1 MKKRKKIL
9 LAAGTLFVLTAAP
22 ALADGKDG
30 ANTVPADTLSAD
42 EAFDE
47 HDLSTAVVTTQ
58 KRRQTAI
65 EVPVAVSAITGI
77 GIQKMQLKGMDEMS
91 AFIPGLE
98 VQVQSPN
105 NPGYVIRGV
114 TSDGGVSYAQPRIS
128 VFTDGVSTSRSRA
141 SVAELFDM
149 ERVEVVKGPQ
159 GTLFGRGAEIGA
171 VHLLRNKPTDRLSG
185 DFSVNFGTHLQRGA
199 QGMLNTPFGEKVAN
213 RFAFSYDAHE
223 GYIKN
228 TEGGRLNGKS
238 SIALRNSTRFLFGEN
253 TTMHLVLDYQHDNA
267 PGTSFKSQRV
277 AARGGDTSPY
287 STASLN
293 GGDDLGI
300 KRHTGGATLLL
311 DHTLS
316 TSLKLSG
323 ITGFRAFKCNEKFD
337 ADGSYLPLLDC
348 QENAR
353 GTQFSEE
360 LRLHFDNGGCFTG
373 FVGAGYFYE
382 NSRQESVVKSGLSYL
397 YPAYIGNV
405 IKESYGS
412 QITGAV
418 TGLSSGVD
426 ALIAQVGQLVGTEM
440 ATQLL
445 SPLKESLEALPAQW
459 FPPSYDLE
467 TPVASSPDFYG
478 DIEKTFQTFLMQ
490 ASSNPMMAAYMQMM
504 GLSSSSSLSDIL
516 DVLGASDAQ
525 VAQFA
530 QLKAL
535 SGMAFGTQSEESIN
549 YGINQAAEVFAD
561 GSWKIWKGLTL
572 TAGLRGTYEHQKSGY
587 SSTTVATTPLGA
599 IQFQPTGG
607 GARVWMSDNYF
618 SWVGR
623 VALNYMFGRSNAYV
637 SVSRGRRPGVLYFNN
652 SADKEIHLKPE
663 IIVSYEAGV
672 KGSLLEG
679 EISYEL
685 SAYYYDWSHF
695 QTSRLDEAS
704 STVVCNY
711 VADDAGKAHTLG
723 LEVGLRYSPCR
734 YFSIFGN
741 YAYID
746 GKFNDGDGN
755 GMAQEYAGNRF
766 RLTPKHTFAVGADA
780 LIPVCGA
787 AEVYLRPSYTWK
799 SSVFFEDDND
809 PALTQSAYGLLN
821 FTAGVR
827 FGKGKIN
834 YDLSVYR
841 KNTLNEKYLI
851 DAGNTGNTIGFPTFI
866 AGSPSQFGVQVRLS
880 F

>member
-1 MKKRKKIL
+1 MEKRKKYL
-9 LAAGTLFVLTAAP
+9 LAAGSLFVLSACP
-22 ALADGKDG
+22 VWADENGTDP
-30 ANTVPADTLSAD
+30 TVPADTLAASS
-42 EAFDE
+42 AFDE
-47 HDLSTAVVTTQ
+47 MDLSSAVVTTQ

-65 EVPVAVSAITGI
+65 EVPVAVSAIQGLS
-77 GIQKMQLKGMDEMS
+77 IQKMQIKGMDEMS

-114 TSDGGVSYAQPRIS
+114 TSDGGESYSQPRIS

-171 VHLLRNKPTDRLSG
+171 MHLLRNKPTSQLSG
-185 DFSVNFGTHLQRGA
+185 DFAVNFGTHLQRGA
-199 QGMLNTPFGEKVAN
+199 QGMLNTPLSEKVAN

-238 SIALRNSTRFLFGEN
+238 TIALRNSTRFFLGES

-287 STASLN
+287 TTASLN
-293 GGDDLGI
+293 GGDGLGI
-300 KRHTGGATLLL
+300 KRHTGGATWLI

-316 TSLKLSG
+316 PSLKLSN
-323 ITGFRAFKCNEKFD
+323 IMGFRAFKSNENFD

-360 LRLHFDNGGCFTG
+360 LRLNYDHGGRFTG
-373 FVGAGYFYE
+373 FVGASYFYE
-382 NSRQESVVKSGLSYL
+382 NSRQESVVKSDLSYL

-405 IKESYGS
+405 IKQSYGS
-412 QITGAV
+412 QITSAV

-440 ATQLL
+440 AMQLL
-445 SPLKESLEALPAQW
+445 SPLKESLEALPSQW
-459 FPPSYDLE
+459 FPSSYDLD
-467 TPVASSPDFYG
+467 TPVTSSPDFYG
-478 DIEKTFQTFLMQ
+478 DIEKTFQSFLTQ
-490 ASSNPMMAAYMQMM
+490 ASANPMMAAYLQMM

-516 DVLGASDAQ
+516 GKLGASDEQ

-530 QLKAL
+530 QLQAL
-535 SGMAFGTQSEESIN
+535 SNMALGTQTEESTN
-549 YGINQAAEVFAD
+549 YGINQAAEIFAD

-599 IQFQPTGG
+599 IQFQPTESGK
-607 GARVWMSDNYF
+607 RVWMSDNYL

-623 VALNYMFGRSNAYV
+623 VALNYMFGRNNAYV
-637 SVSRGRRPGVLYFNN
+637 SVARGRRPGVLYFNN
-652 SADKEIHLKPE
+652 SAESEIHLKPE

-672 KGSLLEG
+672 KGSVLDG
-679 EISYEL
+679 KVSYEL

-704 STVVCNY
+704 STVVRNY
-711 VADDAGKAHTLG
+711 VADDAGKAHSLG
-723 LEVGLRYSPCR
+723 VELGLRYSPVR
-734 YFSIFGN
+734 QFSIFGN

-746 GKFNDGDGN
+746 GKFNDEDGN
-755 GMAQEYAGNRF
+755 GNAQEYAGNRF
-766 RLTPKHTFAVGADA
+766 RLTPKHTFAIGADA
-780 LIPVCGA
+780 LIPVRSV
-787 AEVYLRPSYTWK
+787 AEIYLRPSYTWK

-809 PALTQSAYGLLN
+809 PALTQGAYGLLN

-827 FGKGKIN
+827 FGKKKIN
-834 YDLSVYR
+834 YDLSVYG
-841 KNTLNEKYLI
+841 KNVLNEEYLI
-851 DAGNTGNTIGFPTFI
+851 DAGNTGNTIGFPTYI